1 MKIDRIPIDRAK
13 SQMELTRRQP
23 NNYGGKG
30 REEYRR
36 AMKEVIEAREGIAIR
51 LTFGTQEAAQRA
63 NAALSNRLK
72 GLPVQKVRRGTVIF
86 IWKLEND

>member
-1 MKIDRIPIDRAK
+1 MRIDRIPIYRAGVEIE
-13 SQMELTRRQP
+13 MFRRQP

-36 AMKEVIEAREGIAIR
+36 AIESVLNADEGIAIR
-51 LTFGTQEAAQRA
+51 LTFGTEAATQRA

-72 GLPVQKVRRGTVIF
+72 HLAVRKVRRGTVIF
-86 IWKLEND
+86 MWKTE